1 MSDNDTSTPGT
12 VVPFRRP
19 EGTVATAPGTTVEGE
34 VLDHTEAA
42 LTVSEPRQTWGTRV
56 LHGTGRVLSGPS
68 DQVRARLA
76 ERTIELSHATGTRLR
91 KGGLHGR
98 RALGRTRRFVARHGR
113 IIGKGM
119 ESARQ
124 RRRADTDH
132 TDLKVARATAKEKG
146 DTAQVEALTRQLN
159 EGRHVRVDTA
169 RKWAELAWSVA
180 WKTAA
185 ALGTLFVVSVVA
197 GGINGFGHWLGVW
210 NANDALAVWRG
221 ALTAVYDAAVLAVTL
236 WWAFP
241 AAWAVVKLSRYW
253 RDGNR
258 LGEQVLP
265 VHLRKQ
271 ASSTQERELTEGAL
285 TQALANIGNTQLKGY
300 IKEGWP
306 NRDTDNAWVQPP
318 IATPKGYHV
327 QIRLPLGVDVPAVRK
342 AHNVLAH
349 NLGCR
354 GPELFL
360 EAAEQDPTVLDLFRL
375 NPGVLREPVDPHPL
389 LSGGTTD
396 YWTGF
401 PIGVT
406 PRGNPVVTPVFE
418 RNFVFSGTMGSGKTT
433 MILDLLY
440 GAILDPLVDID
451 VFVFAQNNDYD
462 QLKPVLNTFS
472 EGGTTENVQACL
484 EHMEGLYAELATR
497 GNLLKKHGI
506 ASVNR
511 EVAAKEPGLRPRIVV
526 IDECQAFFRQDT
538 PEERRRV
545 VNLLVNFYSAA
556 RKYAINV
563 VFATP
568 LPSDQ
573 SLPRDLVAVTTNKA
587 CGAIGDK
594 TRNNVV
600 LGEKAYENG
609 ISALDLKPK
618 TKTAL
623 NDTGTLICIGFTDE
637 PGAIRSYYLT
647 DEQKQVLVDRALE
660 LRGGGTAPAALA
672 AAEDRDVLADILA
685 VTRDVAVREDEQH
698 PRAGAIA
705 AALAT
710 RWNAYQNWQIKDV
723 TEALAKHGY
732 TVPTTQRRFPVDPA
746 KVAEALA
753 RRDAV
758 SDE

>member
-1 MSDNDTSTPGT
+1 MAENDTSTPGT

-19 EGTVATAPGTTVEGE
+19 DTPAAIEGEVVPAGPDAPGTGLAVT
-34 VLDHTEAA
+34 
-42 LTVSEPRQTWGTRV
+42 EPRQTWGTRV
-56 LHGTGRVLSGPS
+56 VRGTGRVLAGPS
-68 DQVRARLA
+68 DATRARLA
-76 ERTIELSHATGTRLR
+76 ERTIDLSHHTGTRLR
-91 KGGLHGR
+91 AGAGHSS
-98 RALGRTRRFVARHGR
+98 RALGRAKRFTGRHAA
-113 IIGKGM
+113 IIRKG
-119 ESARQ
+119 ADLAHQ
-124 RRRADTDH
+124 RHRADRDH
-132 TDLKVARATAKEKG
+132 TDVKTARVLAREKG
-146 DTAQVEALTRQLN
+146 DTAQVEALTKQLN
-159 EGRHVRVDTA
+159 EGRHVRVDA
-169 RKWAELAWSVA
+169 AKKWAELAWSATWRSGLVLA
-180 WKTAA
+180 V
-185 ALGTLFVVSVVA
+185 LFLASVIVGA
-197 GGINGFGHWLGVW
+197 VNGFGHWLGVW
-210 NANDALAVWRG
+210 NANDALAVWRAVFGGMYQAG
-221 ALTAVYDAAVLAVTL
+221 ALLFRFWWFIPTVYIG
-236 WWAFP
+236 
-241 AAWAVVKLSRYW
+241 VKLYRFHK
-253 RDGNR
+253 DGSR
-258 LGEQVLP
+258 LGEQILP
-265 VHLRKQ
+265 AHLRKQ
-271 ASSTQERELTEGAL
+271 ASSTQQRELTDGMV

-318 IATPKGYHV
+318 IGTPKGWSV

-360 EAAEQDPTVLDLFRL
+360 DAAEQDPTVLDLFRL
-375 NPGVLREPVDPHPL
+375 NPGVLREPVEAYPL
-389 LSGGTTD
+389 LEDGTTD

-462 QLKPVLNTFS
+462 LLKPCLNTFS
-472 EGGTTENVQACL
+472 EGGTSGNVAACL
-484 EHMEGLYAELATR
+484 DHMEELYADLANR
-497 GNLLKKHGI
+497 GQLLKKHGI
-506 ASVNR
+506 NSVNR

-556 RKYAINV
+556 RKYAVNV

-568 LPSDQ
+568 NPSDQ

-623 NDTGTLICIGFTDE
+623 NDTGTLITIGFMDE
-637 PGAIRSYYLT
+637 PGAVRSYYLT
-647 DEQKQVLVDRALE
+647 PDQQQILVDRALH
-660 LRGGGTAPAALA
+660 LRGGVATAAPQLV
-672 AAEDRDVLADILA
+672 AERDVLADILA
-685 VTRDVAVREDEQH
+685 ITKEVPVREDEPH

-705 AALAT
+705 AALAS
-710 RWNAYQNWQIKDV
+710 RWNAYQGWQIKDV
-723 TEALAKHGY
+723 TDALAEHGY
-732 TVPTTQRRFPVDPA
+732 TVPTTQRKFWVDPA
-746 KVAEALA
+746 KVAEARA
-753 RRDAV
+753 RRDTTA
-758 SDE
+758 DE